1 MPQRKGRILE
11 IMEMERLRV
20 RIVDLR
26 VVMMVIA
33 DGDPDVFMAST
44 AILDVLA
51 KKLEERLQRLH
62 EWWSPRAPPTS
73 RGRNAESFTDDEL

>member
-20 RIVDLR
+20 RIIDLR

-33 DGDPDVFMAST
+33 DGGSG
-44 AILDVLA
+44 
-51 KKLEERLQRLH
+51 RLH
-62 EWWSPRAPPTS
+62 GVDGHARCPCERTRGAP
-73 RGRNAESFTDDEL
+73 TDAP